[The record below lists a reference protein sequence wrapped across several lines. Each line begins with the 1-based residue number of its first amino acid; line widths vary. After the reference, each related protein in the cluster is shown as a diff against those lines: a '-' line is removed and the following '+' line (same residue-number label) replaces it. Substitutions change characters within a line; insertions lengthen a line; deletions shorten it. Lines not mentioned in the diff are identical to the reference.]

1 MTQHDGA
8 WYDRMYNNRALVP
21 EHAAHFAFWRDASAQ
36 VRATHRCF
44 QGVAYGRGL
53 NETLDIFP
61 SDAEG
66 DKAPVVVFVHGGYWR
81 SLDKADHSFIAPMF
95 TAQGAHVVVP
105 NYALCPAVTV
115 SDITL
120 QMVKAVAWVWRNIHR
135 FGGDPSRITLVGHSA
150 GAAIACRMALDG
162 LLAPE
167 RVWSI
172 NGALMPLDGW
182 AGQFFSPLA
191 KLLAKAPLVPELF
204 AWRAAQA
211 DVLQKLLD
219 GTGSHLD
226 AQGQALYRQL
236 IANPGHA
243 GAALA
248 MMAHWDLHALWRDLP
263 GLRTP
268 LALVV
273 GTNDRIVPPQAA
285 QRVALALLHQPTPQV
300 VQMQGLGHLAH
311 EEQPG
316 AIASLLLRS

>member
-1 MTQHDGA
+1 MRQGLDWSRDGQH
-8 WYDRMYNNRALVP
+8 WPHRALSRFVP
-21 EHAAHFAFWRDASAQ
+21 ALGLTWHVQYAPHPDAHAPTVLLLHGTGASTHSWRGVIPLLQPQFSVLALDLPGHGFSTMPEGPQ
-36 VRATHRCF
+36 VAARCSMGGMA
-44 QGVAYGRGL
+44 QGVAAVLRALG
-53 NETLDIFP
+53 
-61 SDAEG
+61 
-66 DKAPVVVFVHGGYWR
+66 
-81 SLDKADHSFIAPMF
+81 
-95 TAQGAHVVVP
+95 VVP
-105 NYALCPAVTV
+105 SVV
-115 SDITL
+115 
-120 QMVKAVAWVWRNIHR
+120 
-135 FGGDPSRITLVGHSA
+135 VGHSA

-167 RVWSI
+167 RAVSI
-172 NGALMPLDGW
+172 NGALLPLDGW
-182 AGQFFSPLA
+182 AGPLFSPLA

-219 GTGSHLD
+219 GTGSRLD

-273 GTNDRIVPPQAA
+273 GTNDRIVPPALA
-285 QRVALALLHQPTPQV
+285 QRVAQAV
-300 VQMQGLGHLAH
+300 VQPPRPGVLRLEGLGHLAH

-316 AIASLLLRS
+316 AIAALLLRT

>member
-1 MTQHDGA
+1 MRQGLDWSREGPH
-8 WYDRMYNNRALVP
+8 WPHRALSRFVP
-21 EHAAHFAFWRDASAQ
+21 ALGLRWHVQYAPHPDAQAPTLLLLHGTGASTHSWRGLIPLLQPHVSVLALDLPGHGFSSMPEGHQVAA
-36 VRATHRCF
+36 RCSMLGMA
-44 QGVAYGRGL
+44 QGVAAVLRALG
-53 NETLDIFP
+53 
-61 SDAEG
+61 
-66 DKAPVVVFVHGGYWR
+66 
-81 SLDKADHSFIAPMF
+81 
-95 TAQGAHVVVP
+95 VVP
-105 NYALCPAVTV
+105 SVV
-115 SDITL
+115 
-120 QMVKAVAWVWRNIHR
+120 
-135 FGGDPSRITLVGHSA
+135 VGHSA

-162 LLAPE
+162 LLSPA
-167 RVWSI
+167 RLWSM
-172 NGALMPLDGW
+172 NGALLPLDGW
-182 AGQFFSPLA
+182 AGQLFSPLA
-191 KLLAKAPLVPELF
+191 KLLVKAPLVPELF
-204 AWRAAQA
+204 SWRAAHT

-226 AQGQALYRQL
+226 PQGRALYRQL
-236 IANPGHA
+236 IGNPGHA